1 MHLVMY
7 QLVESLQPG
16 RIESPRRGRVES
28 LQRGRIESLQAG
40 RVRDLQPAH
49 PTEPR
54 RSLTDAA
61 LGFES
66 LDFARPGVTRLGA
79 LIPPG
84 PHAGD
89 VVDLNRALAVKLAA
103 DDVGVP
109 EAEADSLLPSDIM
122 GFLHHGE
129 VARAIAREAFQWVL
143 EGLERFDQP
152 DLLRGSVVVPR
163 RSIRLC
169 APVPHPGKI
178 VAVTRNYPANASAH
192 TAQCESEPV
201 QEPVLF
207 IKSSSAVIGPGDDI
221 VIPAAAH
228 EVDYEGELAVVIG
241 ATARRVTPEQ
251 ALEHVCGY
259 TVANDVTARDYQNA
273 RGQHFLGKSC
283 DTFAPLGPVLVT
295 REEIDDPQ
303 KLRIETR
310 VSGERRQSASTGE
323 MIFGV
328 AEIIAFASQLM
339 TLDPG
344 DVILTGTPAG
354 VGASLHPPRFLR
366 EGDVVD
372 IEIEGVGRLRN
383 HVSLEPRD

>member
-1 MHLVMY
+1 MHLVTY
-7 QLVESLQPG
+7 QLVDSLQPG
-16 RIESPRRGRVES
+16 RIDSLQPDRVES
-28 LQRGRIESLQAG
+28 LQPS
-40 RVRDLQPAH
+40 RVDSPQPARDAD
-49 PTEPR
+49 PR
-54 RSLTDAA
+54 RNLTDAA
-61 LGFES
+61 LGFET

-109 EAEADSLLPSDIM
+109 EAEADSLVPSDIM
-122 GFLHHGE
+122 AFLHHGE
-129 VARAIAREAFQWVL
+129 ITRAIAREAFQWVL
-143 EGLERFDQP
+143 EGLERFDRP

-169 APVPHPGKI
+169 APVPRPGKI
-178 VAVTRNYPANASAH
+178 VAVARNYAAH
-192 TAQCESEPV
+192 AEERRDAGP

-207 IKSSSAVIGPGDDI
+207 IKSSGAVIGPGDDI
-221 VIPAAAH
+221 VIPAAARQ
-228 EVDYEGELAVVIG
+228 VDYEGALAVVIG
-241 ATARRVTPEQ
+241 TTARRLIPEQ

-259 TVANDVTARDYQNA
+259 TVANDVTARDYQNV
-273 RGQHFLGKSC
+273 RGQHFFGKSC

-303 KLRIETR
+303 KLRIETQ

-354 VGASLHPPRFLR
+354 VGAALDPPRFLR

-372 IEIEGVGRLRN
+372 VEIEGVGRLRN
-383 HVSLEPRD
+383 HVSLEPRDE